1 MTRFSPYR
9 PSPHSTSHSN
19 GPSCFGKKCPRFLA
33 LIDSERVIGRRR
45 EVAMTNSKRIAG
57 LVGPSLVA
65 LTLTELIN
73 LDIWTQTPAVVVYL
87 SGTLLFVAGLSI
99 VRVHNHWTTCWPVLV
114 TIIGWF
120 ALLAGLARM
129 MAPEFA
135 QRLVQHTTTPYPW
148 IFAML
153 AIGGVLTVKAYRGA
167 GTAEE

>member
-1 MTRFSPYR
+1 
-9 PSPHSTSHSN
+9 
-19 GPSCFGKKCPRFLA
+19 
-33 LIDSERVIGRRR
+33 
-45 EVAMTNSKRIAG
+45 MTNSKRIAG

-65 LTLTELIN
+65 LTLTELLN
-73 LDIWTQTPAVVVYL
+73 LDIWTHTPAVVVYL

-99 VRVHNHWTTCWPVLV
+99 VRVHNHWTTRWPVLV

-153 AIGGVLTVKAYRGA
+153 AIGSVLTIKAYRGA